1 VTGEPEQRRASE
13 GRYPR
18 LGVRVDEH
26 TIEVAGAPIFY
37 RTAPATGTPVLYLHS
52 APTSSDDWLAALE
65 RTGGIAPDLIGF
77 GRSAKGGNLDYT
89 LAGYESFLSS
99 LLETVGVEQVQLVAH
114 GWGAAIA
121 LGFCRS
127 HPERVQRLVLCDAV
141 PLLEGFRWPRFVRV
155 LRTPGLGELIM
166 GSISKR
172 LLARFLR
179 RGSVEADAWPEPR
192 IDAVWEQF
200 DQGTQRAILRL
211 QRSLDERG
219 LAAAGDGLEGLAVP
233 TLIVWGELDPWL
245 DPAFARAYAERLP
258 AAELQLIAGAG
269 HWPWFDRP
277 EVIETIA
284 AFVAPRA

>member
-1 VTGEPEQRRASE
+1 
-13 GRYPR
+13 
-18 LGVRVDEH
+18 VRVDEH

-37 RTAPATGTPVLYLHS
+37 RSAPATGTPVLYLHS
-52 APTSSDDWLAALE
+52 APTSSDDWLASLE

-77 GRSAKGGNLDYT
+77 GRSAKGGQLDYT
-89 LAGYESFLSS
+89 LTGYESFLES
-99 LLETVGVEQVQLVAH
+99 LLETLEVEQVQLVAH

-121 LGFCRS
+121 LGFCRR
-127 HPERVQRLVLCDAV
+127 HPDRVQRLVLCDAV
-141 PLLEGFRWPRFVRV
+141 PLLEGFRWPRFARV

-166 GSISKR
+166 GSITKS

-179 RGSVEADAWPEPR
+179 RGTVEPDAWPESR
-192 IDAVWEQF
+192 IDAVWDQF

-219 LAAAGDGLEGLAVP
+219 LSAAGDGLERLTVP

-284 AFVAPRA
+284 AFVAARA